1 MIILEIIVESGIAWK
16 PTKCNNFNPTKR
28 RLYKGL
34 THTKLGAGKIG
45 ESDSEKNTGKQRG
58 TERNQRK
65 FLVLR
70 IRGDKPSDVL
80 GPICR
85 ITSQPTYK

>member
-1 MIILEIIVESGIAWK
+1 MIILEIKGESGIAWK

-34 THTKLGAGKIG
+34 KHTKFGVGKIG
-45 ESDSEKNTGKQRG
+45 ERDSEKNIGKHRG

-70 IRGDKPSDVL
+70 LRGDKPSEVL
-80 GPICR
+80 SPICR
-85 ITSQPTYK
+85 IRT